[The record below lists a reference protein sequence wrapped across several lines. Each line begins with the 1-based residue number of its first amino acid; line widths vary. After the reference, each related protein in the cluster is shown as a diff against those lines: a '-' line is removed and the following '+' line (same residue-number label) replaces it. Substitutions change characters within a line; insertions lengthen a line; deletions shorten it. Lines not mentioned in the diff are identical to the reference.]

1 MAAALVINTELQPGA
16 YRAKGFQP
24 FQRLVRCTCSLSRSN
39 GLAARFACVTGL
51 KAGVNHIDE
60 FECCSVSGKLH
71 SKAEHKSLAA
81 ADVSQRFLIRRV
93 KELIA

>member
-60 FECCSVSGKLH
+60 FECCSVRCPQRKTALKSGTQ
-71 SKAEHKSLAA
+71 KS
-81 ADVSQRFLIRRV
+81 RCR
-93 KELIA
+93 

>member
-1 MAAALVINTELQPGA
+1 VLITSM
-16 YRAKGFQP
+16 
-24 FQRLVRCTCSLSRSN
+24 SSN
-39 GLAARFACVTGL
+39 AVASAVL
-51 KAGVNHIDE
+51 
-60 FECCSVSGKLH
+60 SGKLH